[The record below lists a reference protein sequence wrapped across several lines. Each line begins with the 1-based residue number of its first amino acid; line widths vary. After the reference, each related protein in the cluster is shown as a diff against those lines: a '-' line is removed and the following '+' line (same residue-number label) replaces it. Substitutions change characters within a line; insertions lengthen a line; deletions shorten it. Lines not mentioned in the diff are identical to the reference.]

1 MRPQRYLFKDRSD
14 AAQQLREL
22 LPLDRMK
29 SEAWNLIAVSSGGLV
44 IASYLNT
51 RLKLPIDFI
60 FSAGITAPQNS
71 ECELARV
78 SETEEIV
85 IHQALVDAFDIQV
98 DYIYG
103 EANRKHEEKILS
115 AIYQYRKGENFKS
128 MKGKNILLID
138 EGSETGLK
146 LMCAIKTAFAQKAKA
161 VYVAAPIMPTT
172 VVEALDP
179 MVDGI
184 FCLQELDDY
193 IDTGYYYQTFD
204 PVDEETIETILEK
217 RDEIQH
223 RTAVKE

>member
-1 MRPQRYLFKDRSD
+1 MRPHRFLFKDRAD
-14 AAQQLREL
+14 AAQQLKEL

-29 SEAWNLIAVSSGGLV
+29 GESWNLIAVSSGGLV
-44 IASYLNT
+44 IASQINT
-51 RLKLPIDFI
+51 RLKLPMDFI

-85 IHQALVDAFDIQV
+85 IHQALVDAFEIQV

-128 MKGKNILLID
+128 MKGKSILLID

-161 VYVAAPIMPTT
+161 VYVAAPVMPSNII
-172 VVEALDP
+172 EALDP
-179 MVDGI
+179 LVDGI
-184 FCLQELDDY
+184 FCLQEIDDY
-193 IDTGYYYQTFD
+193 IDTQYYYQTFD
-204 PVDEETIETILEK
+204 TVDEETIETILEK
-217 RDEIQH
+217 RDELQ
-223 RTAVKE
+223 R

>member
-1 MRPQRYLFKDRSD
+1 MGIQRYTFKDRSD
-14 AAQQLREL
+14 AALQLKEL

-29 SEAWNLIAVSSGGLV
+29 SEGWNLIAVSSGGLI
-44 IASYLNT
+44 IASEMNK

-60 FSAGITAPQNS
+60 FSASITAPQNP

-85 IHQALVDAFDIQV
+85 IHQALVDAFEIQV

-103 EANRKHEEKILS
+103 EATRKHEEKILS
-115 AIYQYRKGENFKS
+115 AVYQYRKGEHFKS

-161 VYVAAPIMPTT
+161 VYVAAPIMPSS

-179 MVDGI
+179 IVDGI
-184 FCLQELDDY
+184 FCLQEIEDY
-193 IDTGYYYQTFD
+193 IDTGYYYHEFEM
-204 PVDEETIETILEK
+204 VDEETIETILER
-217 RDEIQH
+217 RDEIQ
-223 RTAVKE
+223 R

>member
-193 IDTGYYYQTFD
+193 IDTGYYYQIFD
-204 PVDEETIETILEK
+204 PVDEVTIETILEK

-223 RTAVKE
+223 

>member
-1 MRPQRYLFKDRSD
+1 MQQVKFKNRAD
-14 AAQQLREL
+14 AAAQLKEL

-29 SEAWNLIAVSSGGLV
+29 NESWNLIAVSPGGLV
-44 IASYLNT
+44 IANAVNA
-51 RLKLPIDFI
+51 RLKLPVDFI
-60 FSAGITAPQNS
+60 FSAAITAPQNP

-85 IHQALVDAFDIQV
+85 IHQALVDAFEIQV

-103 EANRKHEEKILS
+103 EATRKHEEKILG
-115 AIYQYRKGENFKS
+115 AIYQYRKGEHFKS

-161 VYVAAPIMPTT
+161 VYVAAPVMPSS

-179 MVDGI
+179 IVDGV
-184 FCLQELDDY
+184 FCLHEIDDY
-193 IDTGYYYQTFD
+193 VDTQCYYQEFE
-204 PVDEETIETILEK
+204 PVEDEMIETILEK
-217 RDEIQH
+217 RNE
-223 RTAVKE
+223 V

>member
-1 MRPQRYLFKDRSD
+1 MRAQRYLFKNRVD
-14 AAQQLREL
+14 AAAQLKEL

-29 SEAWNLIAVSSGGLV
+29 SEGWNLIAVSSGGLV
-44 IASYLNT
+44 IVNEINK

-60 FSAGITAPQNS
+60 FSAGIKAPNNH

-85 IHQALVDAFDIQV
+85 IHQALIDAFEIQV

-103 EANRKHEEKILS
+103 EATRKHEEKILS
-115 AIYQYRKGENFKS
+115 AIYQYRKGEHFKS

-138 EGSETGLK
+138 EGSETGMK

-161 VYVAAPIMPTT
+161 VYVAAPIMPSS

-179 MVDGI
+179 IVDGV
-184 FCLQELDDY
+184 FCLQEIEDY
-193 IDTGYYYQTFD
+193 IDTGYYYNEFD
-204 PVDEETIETILEK
+204 TVDEETIETILER
-217 RDEIQH
+217 RDELQ
-223 RTAVKE
+223 R

>member
-1 MRPQRYLFKDRSD
+1 MRAQRFLFKDRVD
-14 AAQQLREL
+14 AAAQLKEL

-29 SEAWNLIAVSSGGLV
+29 SEGWNLIAVSSGGLM
-44 IASYLNT
+44 IASELNK

-60 FSAGITAPQNS
+60 FSASITAPQNS

-85 IHQALVDAFDIQV
+85 IHQALVDSFEIQV

-103 EANRKHEEKILS
+103 EATRKHEEKILS
-115 AIYQYRKGENFKS
+115 AVYQYRKGEHFKS

-161 VYVAAPIMPTT
+161 VYVAAPIMPVS

-179 MVDGI
+179 IVDGV
-184 FCLQELDDY
+184 FCLQEIEDY
-193 IDTGYYYQTFD
+193 IDTGYYYSEFET
-204 PVDEETIETILEK
+204 VDEETIETILER
-217 RDEIQH
+217 RDELQ
-223 RTAVKE
+223 R